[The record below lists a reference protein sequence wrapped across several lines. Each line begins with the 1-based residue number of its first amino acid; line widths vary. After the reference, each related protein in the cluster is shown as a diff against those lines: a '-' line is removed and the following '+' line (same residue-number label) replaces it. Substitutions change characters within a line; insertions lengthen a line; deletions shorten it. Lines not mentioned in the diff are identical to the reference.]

1 MTSPDRCI
9 EEVRALHRAIGNAN
23 AGWEIGLFHRLSA
36 TMRLRAGEEG
46 ESAEL
51 LMGRDDG
58 VALQARSRQDG
69 STAFAACSGLDP
81 AHLNRELARAG
92 QLGGGSGAAEGDLWP
107 LGGGTVRIDRDGPC
121 ELPSRA
127 DLEAWLE
134 QARDQLVQPQHG
146 GRRLR
151 TPSESRVEVAVVLET
166 WVADGGMIAS
176 RARRRAWA
184 LARPAAEADL
194 PLQRPLVIASRR
206 WEDLPLD
213 GWRTVLE
220 DRRIGRG
227 AGKLAGAGASSLPV
241 LFNPECSAELGLA
254 LVKAFHDPALDSG
267 TPVGEV
273 WTLTDE
279 PTHPEALYGGKF
291 DDGGFST
298 VAKTLWRGGRVTGR
312 LDGAGH
318 LRRPS
323 YRDRPGPLPSHLVVD
338 VPGGQL
344 PSRFLLVTRL
354 TLHPL
359 GRVRWGLEVD
369 GAVLDDGQPALRV
382 RGGFIA
388 TSPIELAQRC
398 VASVGPARPSYLG
411 VRTSALL
418 FDGLSLRI

>member
-1 MTSPDRCI
+1 MTNPDRCI

-23 AGWEIGLFHRLSA
+23 PGWEIGLFHRLSA

-51 LMGRDDG
+51 LMGLDDG
-58 VALQARSRQDG
+58 VALQARSRLDG

-92 QLGGGSGAAEGDLWP
+92 QLGGGSAAAEGDLWP

-134 QARDQLVQPQHG
+134 QARDQLVQPRHG

-151 TPSESRVEVAVVLET
+151 APSESRVEVAVVLET

-194 PLQRPLVIASRR
+194 PLQRPLMIASRR

-241 LFNPECSAELGLA
+241 LFNPECSAELGLG

-273 WTLTDE
+273 WTLIDE
-279 PTHPEALYGGKF
+279 PTHPEALFGGKF
-291 DDGGFST
+291 DDGGFPAA
-298 VAKTLWRGGRVTGR
+298 AKTLWRGGRVTGR

-338 VPGGQL
+338 VPAGQL